1 MVPMSPKCRSDQI
14 QIVSSG
20 PSQTIGLQSRAC
32 RISARACRSC
42 MDGVSSI
49 DVTPPVGAAAAAP
62 RRTASAAAPR
72 LPRVPSLRSQRSPG
86 PFPVSALPYSALPC
100 AMPFDHVVRRAA
112 VPLDVLVRR
121 DDDVDSP
128 SLGPRLTGTCRSS
141 TRWPHSALHPRRRQL
156 EVALRSHLAV
166 GGRTGQDDPLWLR
179 RLDAPFARATLPCV
193 TARFRDASASPP
205 RRAAAIRSPCA

>member
-86 PFPVSALPYSALPC
+86 PFPVSALPYSALPLC
-100 AMPFDHVVRRAA
+100 NAVRS
-112 VPLDVLVRR
+112 RR
-121 DDDVDSP
+121 TAC
-128 SLGPRLTGTCRSS
+128 RGTARCPRSS
-141 TRWPHSALHPRRRQL
+141 RRRRRQP
-156 EVALRSHLAV
+156 ESRPSVDRHMSIVHAMAPSCSPPSTTTTRSRSPLAS
-166 GGRTGQDDPLWLR
+166 GRRRQNRTG
-179 RLDAPFARATLPCV
+179 
-193 TARFRDASASPP
+193 
-205 RRAAAIRSPCA
+205 